1 MANGSGPHSELG
13 HGGGDDAAPGPDGQP
28 RAGRAWYGAGRA
40 AAEGEE
46 GGGATASGENEQQNG
61 VAAQGSQAAAAN
73 PGSLPPHYK
82 CKILG
87 IQEAQVLREAKP
99 RLGRPGRGKAHGA
112 NETGT
117 MVSGKTE
124 SGLLVIGG
132 VLIGVGVNGATP
144 TTQSLT

>member
-1 MANGSGPHSELG
+1 MAVVTMLLQDLMASQGQAVPGMELG
-13 HGGGDDAAPGPDGQP
+13 
-28 RAGRAWYGAGRA
+28 
-40 AAEGEE
+40 
-46 GGGATASGENEQQNG
+46 EQQLKKKKEEARQRLG
-61 VAAQGSQAAAAN
+61 RMSSRM
-73 PGSLPPHYK
+73 GSLLKVLRRLLRILEVYLQGIHYK
-82 CKILG
+82 FKILG

>member
-1 MANGSGPHSELG
+1 MAVVTMLLQDLMASQGQAVPGMELG
-13 HGGGDDAAPGPDGQP
+13 
-28 RAGRAWYGAGRA
+28 
-40 AAEGEE
+40 
-46 GGGATASGENEQQNG
+46 EQQLKKKKEEARQRLG
-61 VAAQGSQAAAAN
+61 RMSSRM
-73 PGSLPPHYK
+73 GSLLKVLRRLQRILEAHLQGIHYK
-82 CKILG
+82 FKILG
-87 IQEAQVLREAKP
+87 TQLREAQVLGEAKP

>member
-1 MANGSGPHSELG
+1 MLLQDLMASQGQAVPGMELG
-13 HGGGDDAAPGPDGQP
+13 
-28 RAGRAWYGAGRA
+28 
-40 AAEGEE
+40 
-46 GGGATASGENEQQNG
+46 EQQLKKKKEEARQRLG
-61 VAAQGSQAAAAN
+61 RMSSRM
-73 PGSLPPHYK
+73 GSLLKVLRRLLRILEVYLQGIHYK
-82 CKILG
+82 FKILG

-124 SGLLVIGG
+124 NGLLGIGG

>member
-1 MANGSGPHSELG
+1 MLLQDLMASQGQAVPGMELG
-13 HGGGDDAAPGPDGQP
+13 
-28 RAGRAWYGAGRA
+28 
-40 AAEGEE
+40 
-46 GGGATASGENEQQNG
+46 EQQLKEKKEEARQRLG
-61 VAAQGSQAAAAN
+61 RMSSRM
-73 PGSLPPHYK
+73 GSLLKVLRRLLRILEVYLQGIHYK